1 MTWIK
6 YPLRIID
13 AILVDREAYEKGEF
27 DPRKSIRWKKSLG
40 FNAEHF
46 SLPIKGPVE
55 EAEKRLKEFLKLL
68 PEYLAVAREE
78 NFRVFVYI
86 NVHWH
91 DVSALS
97 KHPDWYQVDYEGK
110 IIDDVY
116 GRGLMPCINTPW
128 RQESIKLIK
137 KIAEYKPDGIFL
149 DGPVFHRRGCYCK
162 YCRKLFEE
170 KYGPPM
176 PRKGDL
182 DDPRHLLLIEFQQDS
197 MASYM
202 RDAYNAVKEVD
213 ENIAIYLNG
222 ETLRP
227 NWATGRENRKLAK
240 YQDLVGAEGG
250 FEYFELIQTPIFKPG
265 MTAKLLEAQAPDKPR
280 VIFNA
285 AKHSP
290 WNREPITPEEI
301 MIRCLETIANGAFYW
316 VGITYRDPEM
326 EEALKEVNKW
336 VEENEDAFFGTRD
349 ASKVGLYWS
358 QFTANLYGG
367 TVPVS
372 DFTGHTIKFVRD
384 YMKSFVGAYEVL
396 LRSHVPFK
404 VVCDYNQL
412 ADLDLVVL
420 PNVAHLTEEEA
431 EALREFV
438 EKGGLLIASFE
449 TSLYEVG
456 RKLENFRIADLLGVK
471 YLGLEEYGR
480 YENYFTYRGE
490 WYPCYTYVIKTTLTT
505 ARALGVV
512 SENTQGYYQP
522 IKLTEYPS
530 ITLNDYGKGRALYF
544 CGNFFQTYS
553 DFKFAKYL
561 KLFNSLLDELGF
573 RRQVLVENAPSSLEI
588 TLRKKDNKLYI
599 HLVNFTSD
607 LKRPIEY
614 IALLKNIKVVL
625 SQLKA
630 KHVRRLLGKDMHVEV
645 NKHTSITLDE
655 IHVYEV
661 LEVELS

>member
-290 WNREPITPEEI
+290 WNREPTTPEEI

-431 EALREFV
+431 EALRKFV

-490 WYPCYTYVIKTTLTT
+490 WYPCYTYVIKTTLT

-522 IKLTEYPS
+522 IKLTEHPS

-625 SQLKA
+625 PQLKA
-630 KHVRRLLGKDMHVEV
+630 KHVRRLLGKNMHVEV

>member
-1 MTWIK
+1 
-6 YPLRIID
+6 
-13 AILVDREAYEKGEF
+13 
-27 DPRKSIRWKKSLG
+27 
-40 FNAEHF
+40 
-46 SLPIKGPVE
+46 
-55 EAEKRLKEFLKLL
+55 
-68 PEYLAVAREE
+68 
-78 NFRVFVYI
+78 
-86 NVHWH
+86 
-91 DVSALS
+91 
-97 KHPDWYQVDYEGK
+97 
-110 IIDDVY
+110 
-116 GRGLMPCINTPW
+116 MPCINTPW